1 MTIGF
6 LLMAVV
12 LPALAVPRQA
22 VPPPIPWGAATL
34 EWQCSSPPP
43 AENFDTAHLSPA
55 TPTTSRI
62 SSTTPRSAG
71 TCRERD
77 TPADAPAHRNRERA
91 AASEPTAMSTITDG
105 PTPEHRRARG
115 APGPPLRHRRSSSS
129 TPAVLGMWLFLA
141 TEILLFAGLF
151 CAYAVYRANHPEIFY
166 YAYHEHYPRACSRGS
181 VNTAVLLCSS
191 FTIAAAVWTHP
202 ARQPEARPHGV
213 PAGVDAPRR
222 LRLHGHQVH
231 RVQAQVGARPPAG
244 ASTTSHRR
252 ATGITALRPKALR
265 RQNLRAPRRPHPPK
279 PPAKAGHPPARPR
292 PPHRRKAPR
301 PLHHPT
307 PTEPASSTPPAAP
320 RACVRHR
327 RRPPRP
333 TTRPPS
339 RRTSTTSSRSTS

>member
-1 MTIGF
+1 
-6 LLMAVV
+6 
-12 LPALAVPRQA
+12 
-22 VPPPIPWGAATL
+22 
-34 EWQCSSPPP
+34 
-43 AENFDTAHLSPA
+43 
-55 TPTTSRI
+55 
-62 SSTTPRSAG
+62 
-71 TCRERD
+71 
-77 TPADAPAHRNRERA
+77 
-91 AASEPTAMSTITDG
+91 
-105 PTPEHRRARG
+105 
-115 APGPPLRHRRSSSS
+115 
-129 TPAVLGMWLFLA
+129 MWLFLA

-151 CAYAVYRANHPEIFY
+151 CAYAVYRANHPEIFE
-166 YAYHEHYPRACSRGS
+166 YAHHYLDWELGAI
-181 VNTAVLLCSS
+181 NTAVLLCSS
-191 FTIAAAVWTHP
+191 FTMATGVWAAQYGKQKLLVAMLAVTLLGGFGFLGIKYV
-202 ARQPEARPHGV
+202 EYK
-213 PAGVDAPRR
+213 
-222 LRLHGHQVH
+222 
-231 RVQAQVGARPPAG
+231 AQVEEGPPAG
-244 ASTTSHRR
+244 ASSTSHRR